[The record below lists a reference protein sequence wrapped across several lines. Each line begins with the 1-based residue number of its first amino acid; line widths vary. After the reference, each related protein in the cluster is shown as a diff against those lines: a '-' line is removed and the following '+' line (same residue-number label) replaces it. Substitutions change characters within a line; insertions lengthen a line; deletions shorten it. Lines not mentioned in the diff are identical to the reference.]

1 MEASMSKNGRGIEL
15 KNGSGIE
22 PSEIAAQIVPH
33 DASAGFAFQEQLDRH
48 ANVVARYG
56 TEWADRLVEEA
67 DRLVEEAEAKRRAA
81 IEFAEEIK
89 RRASETAADLKA
101 GFDRIRAAGRVLQ
114 DARRQ
119 FDIGR
124 VS

>member
-1 MEASMSKNGRGIEL
+1 MSKNGRGIEL
-15 KNGSGIE
+15 KNGSATE
-22 PSEIAAQIVPH
+22 PSEIAGQIVPH

-101 GFDRIRAAGRVLQ
+101 GFDRIRAAGRALQ
-114 DARRQ
+114 NARRQ

>member
-1 MEASMSKNGRGIEL
+1 MPKNGNGIGLSDIDARE
-15 KNGSGIE
+15 
-22 PSEIAAQIVPH
+22 IVPH
-33 DASAGFAFQEQLDRH
+33 DASTVVTFEEQLDRH

-67 DRLVEEAEAKRRAA
+67 DRLVEEAEAKRRAT

-101 GFDRIRAAGRVLQ
+101 GFDRIRAAGRALQ

>member
-15 KNGSGIE
+15 KIGSGIE
-22 PSEIAAQIVPH
+22 PSEIAGQIVPH

-101 GFDRIRAAGRVLQ
+101 GFDRIRAAGRALQ